1 MFFFCFFL
9 FAEYADIQTT
19 MVNFR
24 SKYAHNQET
33 GISRLQVA
41 YIKDVQSLPGLLK
54 LQNLQL
60 RHS

>member
-1 MFFFCFFL
+1 
-9 FAEYADIQTT
+9 